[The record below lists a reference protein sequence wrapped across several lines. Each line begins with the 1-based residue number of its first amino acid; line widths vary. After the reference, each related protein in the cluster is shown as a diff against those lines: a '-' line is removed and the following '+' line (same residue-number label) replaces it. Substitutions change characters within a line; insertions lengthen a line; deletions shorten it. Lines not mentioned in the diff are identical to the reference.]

1 MYINYEWKCMC
12 ENPYNREAYL
22 QQKQPT
28 TSHLISFVVAV
39 PTKYFFLSFSLM
51 ALPVFFQKK
60 RTHFLIEEGRC
71 CCCFFGVVVGNR
83 KLFAISLF
91 HGRRR
96 YVLTIVIMAQLT
108 CIVCVFASI
117 SHSLCACNM
126 TDVVMWKWQFHI
138 WEARCVAYSLKKL
151 KSNGTRRTQCDDRN

>member
-12 ENPYNREAYL
+12 EYSYNREAYL

-39 PTKYFFLSFSLM
+39 PTKYFLSFSLM

-91 HGRRR
+91 SWSSPICA
-96 YVLTIVIMAQLT
+96 YD
-108 CIVCVFASI
+108 
-117 SHSLCACNM
+117 SHNGTVDMYCMCFCLNLSLSLCMQHDWCSYVEVTVSYMRSAMCCIF
-126 TDVVMWKWQFHI
+126 TQK
-138 WEARCVAYSLKKL
+138 AKK
-151 KSNGTRRTQCDDRN
+151 